1 MTVAPQGF
9 WLDPNVKV
17 RPRLAA
23 DPNSRAIVVKPKVN
37 FDVHTLAAR
46 TLAHW
51 NPRLAGVISG
61 HGTVTVLL
69 PESPSRIGHVNKAQ
83 EHSRI
88 GKTRSDGVGVLMPIL
103 P

>member
-1 MTVAPQGF
+1 MTVALQWF

-23 DPNSRAIVVKPKVN
+23 DSNSRAIVVQPKVN
-37 FDVHTLAAR
+37 FDVQALAVR
-46 TLAHW
+46 TLTHW
-51 NPRLAGVISG
+51 NRRLADVISG

-83 EHSRI
+83 QHSRI
-88 GKTRSDGVGVLMPIL
+88 RKTR
-103 P
+103 

>member
-1 MTVAPQGF
+1 MTVALQGF

-23 DPNSRAIVVKPKVN
+23 DPNSRAIVVQPKVN
-37 FDVHTLAAR
+37 FDMHTLAVR
-46 TLAHW
+46 TLTHW

-69 PESPSRIGHVNKAQ
+69 AESPSRIGHVN
-83 EHSRI
+83 
-88 GKTRSDGVGVLMPIL
+88 
-103 P
+103 